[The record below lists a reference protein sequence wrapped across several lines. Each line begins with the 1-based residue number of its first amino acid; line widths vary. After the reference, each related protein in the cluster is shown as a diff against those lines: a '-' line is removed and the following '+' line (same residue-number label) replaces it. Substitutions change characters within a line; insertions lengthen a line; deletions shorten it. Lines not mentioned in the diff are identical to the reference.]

1 LKTTRKVFLALF
13 ILSTLGA
20 LVLFVFSSSLM
31 FLSASATQEPGV
43 APTPSTGDPGT
54 VEPAPQNSVDLGF
67 TALMGSIITSVTS
80 LVGFIVTTAVTWRKE
95 KREASLADVERRK
108 LEVELEKS
116 RLELEEMK
124 KAAERKEK
132 DHE

>member
-1 LKTTRKVFLALF
+1 
-13 ILSTLGA
+13 
-20 LVLFVFSSSLM
+20 M

-43 APTPSTGDPGT
+43 APTPSTGDPST

-132 DHE
+132 V